1 MIFNKPIEIKGKVLK
16 NRYIV
21 APVKTAY
28 ATLEGEVNDRH
39 LRYYENI
46 SKDGAGIIIV
56 EPVSVSQSGKEH
68 PKQINIHTKNSVNE
82 LKKLVKVIKDN
93 GSIPAIHLNHAGRGA
108 NKKATK
114 TDPLAPS
121 SIMCPMSGLMPKEL
135 SLSEI
140 DEIIKD
146 FKSAVKKA
154 IEAGFEAIELQC
166 GHGQLIHQF
175 LSPRLNK
182 REDEYGKDKT
192 LFLKRVLEA
201 FKGTNGI
208 IKSARISGS
217 EFVEGGW
224 QPKDNKAIIDLV
236 KDAGFDM
243 IHCGFGNSCDTPP
256 WYYSHMALPKDKPF
270 EVLKAIKSICDLPVV
285 AVGRMESIE
294 TLKCLEDEK
303 LADFVA
309 FGRAVVADNELIK
322 KLVQKRYDEID
333 YCGYCLQGCLYNVK
347 KGVGLGCIINP
358 EVDKA
363 PLKKT
368 NQPKKVAII
377 GAGPAGISVALTL
390 TKLGHN
396 VTLFEKEQN
405 IGGNFLLAPLAK
417 GKESMKRPL
426 DSLIKKA
433 KRLLNDIQTGVDL
446 KKIDFKS
453 YDKIFLATGSKQF
466 VPTVKG
472 MENEYVLTS
481 LEYFK
486 AQKRVAGKRVLIIGA
501 GMVGMEAAENLVN
514 EGFEVVITKRGEEI
528 ANDME
533 PITKKLMM
541 KRLEGKDIKI
551 LTKTEILS
559 FEKDGVLY
567 KKEDKVDKMPRFD
580 TVVFATGLVSDES
593 AKEYLEALGISY
605 KLIGDAKNV
614 SNIYEATKDGYEA
627 ALSIDG

>member
-1 MIFNKPIEIKGKVLK
+1 MIFDKPIEIKGKVLK
-16 NRYIV
+16 NRYIA
-21 APVKTAY
+21 APIKTAY

-68 PKQINIHTKNSVNE
+68 PKQINIHTKNSVDE

-121 SIMCPMSGLMPKEL
+121 SIMCPMSGLTPKEL
-135 SLSEI
+135 SLDEI

-166 GHGQLIHQF
+166 GHGQLIQQF

-182 REDEYGKDKT
+182 RDDEYGKDKT

-201 FKGTNGI
+201 FRETDGI

-224 QPKDNKAIIDLV
+224 QPKDNKVIIDLV
-236 KDAGFDM
+236 KEAGFDM

-256 WYYSHMALPKDKPF
+256 WYYSHMALPKEKPF
-270 EVLKAIKSICDLPVV
+270 EVLKAVKSISDLPVV

-294 TLKCLEDEK
+294 TLKRLEDEK

-309 FGRAVVADNELIK
+309 FGRGIVADNELIK

-347 KGVGLGCIINP
+347 RGIGLGCIINP

-363 PLKKT
+363 PLKKR
-368 NQPKKVAII
+368 NHPKKVAVI
-377 GAGPAGISVALTL
+377 GAGPAGISAALTL
-390 TKLGHN
+390 TKLGDK

-433 KRLLNDIQTGVDL
+433 KRVIKDIQTGINL
-446 KKIDFKS
+446 ENIDFKS
-453 YDKIFLATGSKQF
+453 YDIVFVANGSKQF
-466 VPTVKG
+466 VPTIKG
-472 MENEYVLTS
+472 MENENTLTS

-486 AQKRVAGKRVLIIGA
+486 GQKSVSGKRVLIIGA
-501 GMVGMEAAENLVN
+501 GMVGMEAAENLAN
-514 EGFEVVITKRGEEI
+514 GGKEVVVTKRGEDI

-541 KRLEGKDIKI
+541 MRLKDKDIKI
-551 LTKTEILS
+551 LTKTKILS

-567 KKEDKVDKMPRFD
+567 EKAGVVDKMPKFD
-580 TVVFATGLVSDES
+580 TVIFATGLVSDES
-593 AKEYLEALGISY
+593 VKEYLESLGISH

-614 SNIYEATKDGYEA
+614 ANIYEATKEGYEA
-627 ALSIDG
+627 AVNYG

>member
-1 MIFNKPIEIKGKVLK
+1 MIFDKPIELKGRVLK

-28 ATLEGEVNDRH
+28 ASLEGEVNDRH
-39 LRYYENI
+39 LRYYDNI

-56 EPVSVSQSGKEH
+56 EPVSVSKSGKEH
-68 PKQINIHTKNSVNE
+68 PKQINIHTENSVDE

-93 GSIPAIHLNHAGRGA
+93 GCIPAIHLNHAGRGA
-108 NKKATK
+108 NKMATK

-121 SIMCPMSGLMPKEL
+121 TIKCPMSGLTPKEL

-140 DEIIKD
+140 DEIIDD

-154 IEAGFEAIELQC
+154 VSAGFEAIELQC

-182 REDEYGKDKT
+182 RDDEYGKDKA

-201 FKGTNGI
+201 FEGTEDI

-224 QPKDNKAIIDLV
+224 QPKDNKVIIDLV

-270 EVLKAIKSICDLPVV
+270 EVLKAIKAISGLPVV

-294 TLKCLEDEK
+294 HLKRLEDES

-309 FGRAVVADNELIK
+309 FGRGIVADNQLIK

-347 KGVGLGCIINP
+347 KGIGLGCIINP

-363 PLKKT
+363 PLKKID
-368 NQPKKVAII
+368 QPKKVAVI
-377 GAGPAGISVALTL
+377 GAGPSGISAALTL
-390 TKLGHN
+390 TKLGHS

-405 IGGNFLLAPLAK
+405 IGGNFILAPFAK

-426 DSLIKKA
+426 NSLIQKA
-433 KRLLNDIQTGVDL
+433 KRVIKDIQTGVNL
-446 KKIDFKS
+446 ENIDFKS
-453 YDKIFLATGSKQF
+453 YDTIFVATGSRQF
-466 VPTVKG
+466 VPDING
-472 MENEYVLTS
+472 MENENVITS
-481 LEYFK
+481 LEYFRG
-486 AQKRVAGKRVLIIGA
+486 QKQVSGKRVLIVGA
-501 GMVGMEAAENLVN
+501 GMVGMEAAENLVD
-514 EGFEVVITKRGEEI
+514 EGKEVVVTKRGENI

-541 KRLEGKDIKI
+541 MRLKDKDIKI
-551 LTKTEILS
+551 LTKTKILS

-567 KKEDKVDKMPRFD
+567 EKEGKTDKMPRFD
-580 TVVFATGLVSDES
+580 TVIIATGLISDES
-593 AKEYLEALGISY
+593 TGRYLDAIGISY
-605 KLIGDAKNV
+605 KAIGDAKNV
-614 SNIYEATKDGYEA
+614 ANIYEATKEGYEA
-627 ALSIDG
+627 AVSDG

>member
-1 MIFNKPIEIKGKVLK
+1 MIFDKPIELKGKILK

-39 LRYYENI
+39 LRYYDNI

-68 PKQINIHTKNSVNE
+68 PKQINIHTQNSVDE
-82 LKKLVKVIKDN
+82 LKKLVKVIKNN

-108 NKKATK
+108 NKMATK
-114 TDPLAPS
+114 MNPLAPS
-121 SIMCPMSGLMPKEL
+121 AIMCPMSGLTPKEL

-140 DEIIKD
+140 DEIIED
-146 FKSAVKKA
+146 FKSAVKEA

-166 GHGQLIHQF
+166 GHGQLVHQF

-201 FKGTNGI
+201 FEGTEGI

-224 QPKDNKAIIDLV
+224 QPKDNKVIIDLV
-236 KDAGFDM
+236 KDVGFDM

-270 EVLKAIKSICDLPVV
+270 EVLKAVKNISDLPVV
-285 AVGRMESIE
+285 AVGRMESIKN
-294 TLKCLEDEK
+294 LKRLEDES

-309 FGRAVVADNELIK
+309 FGRAIVADNGLIK
-322 KLVQKRYDEID
+322 KLTQNRYDEID

-347 KGVGLGCIINP
+347 KGIGLGCIINP

-368 NQPKKVAII
+368 KLPKNVAVI
-377 GAGPAGISVALTL
+377 GAGPSGISAALTL
-390 TKLGHN
+390 TKLGHS

-405 IGGNFLLAPLAK
+405 IGGNFILAPLAK

-426 DSLIKKA
+426 DSLIQKA
-433 KRLLNDIQTGVDL
+433 KKVIKDIKTGVKL
-446 KKIDFKS
+446 KNIDFKS
-453 YDKIFLATGSKQF
+453 YDLVFVATGSKQF
-466 VPTVKG
+466 VPTISG
-472 MENEYVLTS
+472 TENENAITS

-486 AQKRVAGKRVLIIGA
+486 GQKSVSGKRVLIIGA

-514 EGFEVVITKRGEEI
+514 EGKEVVVTKRGEDI

-541 KRLEGKDIKI
+541 MRLKDKDIKI
-551 LTKTEILS
+551 LTNTKILS

-567 KKEDKVDKMPRFD
+567 EKDNKIDKIPKFD
-580 TVVFATGLVSDES
+580 TVIFATGLVSDDS
-593 AKEYLEALGISY
+593 VSKYLDSIGVAY
-605 KLIGDAKNV
+605 KTIGDAKNV
-614 SNIYEATKDGYEA
+614 ANIYKATIDGYEA
-627 ALSIDG
+627 AVSDG